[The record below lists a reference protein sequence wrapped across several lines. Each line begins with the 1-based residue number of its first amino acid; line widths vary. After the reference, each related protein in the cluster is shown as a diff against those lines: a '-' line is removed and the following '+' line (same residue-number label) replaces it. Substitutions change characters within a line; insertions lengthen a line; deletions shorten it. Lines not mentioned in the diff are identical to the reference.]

1 MKKLVVLAAI
11 AFAPFAA
18 IAADGFATVDELQ
31 PDFDRATPCKE
42 IDGRKVW
49 KGNKA
54 FYIQAYA
61 FTTGQ
66 SKALSDD
73 AASAVIKSDQ
83 SKDVI
88 DLYER
93 ACR

>member
-1 MKKLVVLAAI
+1 MKKLVVVAAI
-11 AFAPFAA
+11 AFAPLAA
-18 IAADGFATVDELQ
+18 MAADGFSTIGELQ
-31 PDFDRATPCKE
+31 SDFEKSSPCKE

-49 KGNKA
+49 KGDKA

-73 AASAVIKSDQ
+73 SASAVIKSDQ

>member
-11 AFAPFAA
+11 VFAPLAA
-18 IAADGFATVDELQ
+18 NAADGFSTVDEFQ
-31 PDFDRATPCKE
+31 PDFDKAKPCKE

-49 KGNKA
+49 KGEKA

-61 FTTGQ
+61 FSTGQ

-73 AASAVIKSDQ
+73 AASTVVKSDQ

>member
-11 AFAPFAA
+11 VFSPIAA

-31 PDFDRATPCKE
+31 PDFDRATRCHE

-49 KGNKA
+49 KGKEA
-54 FYIQAYA
+54 FYIQAYLL
-61 FTTGQ
+61 TTGQ

-73 AASAVIKSDQ
+73 AASAVVKSEQ